1 MFIFKKKFNRK
12 TDTEELE
19 NIKTK
24 VLSLYQDLETFLESD
39 EYIDDLQNELQ
50 VTNQGYLTVIRK
62 WRKDFEKSEHGIVV
76 GGITL

>member
-1 MFIFKKKFNRK
+1 MVFFFNLNRK

-39 EYIDDLQNELQ
+39 EYIEDLQNELQ
-50 VTNQGYLTVIRK
+50 VTNPDYFTVIRK

-76 GGITL
+76 PGIIL

>member
-1 MFIFKKKFNRK
+1 MVFFFNLNRK

-39 EYIDDLQNELQ
+39 EYIEDLQNELQ
-50 VTNQGYLTVIRK
+50 VTNPDYFTVIRK

-76 GGITL
+76 AGIIL